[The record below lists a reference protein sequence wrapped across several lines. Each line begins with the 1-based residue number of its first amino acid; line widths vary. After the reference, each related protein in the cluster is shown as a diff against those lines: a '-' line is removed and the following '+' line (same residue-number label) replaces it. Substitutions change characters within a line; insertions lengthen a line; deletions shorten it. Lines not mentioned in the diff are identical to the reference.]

1 MLSNQS
7 PFATLI
13 GNHLRVGAVLH
24 KHCDFTTPPKDKFLV
39 VASLEPRLLVLLIN
53 SQINQFYV
61 QQGLDHLHVPV
72 PEAEHN
78 FLTHDSY
85 TNCVEAHTAFDCSQI
100 RQEVIDNYA
109 NVFKGWL
116 TDECLEAV
124 YHAVK
129 GNNIIRR
136 GYQKEIIAAIE
147 SQLPHLHTAF

>member
-53 SQINQFYV
+53 SEINQFYV
-61 QQGLDHLHVPV
+61 QQRLDHFHVPI
-72 PEAEHN
+72 PKAEHD

-100 RQEVIDNYA
+100 KQEVIDNYTK
-109 NVFKGWL
+109 VFKGWL

-129 GNNIIRR
+129 GNIMIRKGHQR
-136 GYQKEIIAAIE
+136 EIMSAIE
-147 SQLPHLHTAF
+147 GQLPHLHTAF

>member
-13 GNHLRVGAVLH
+13 GNHLRVGAVIY

-53 SQINQFYV
+53 TKINQFYV
-61 QQGLDHLHVPV
+61 HQGLEQFHVPV

-85 TNCVEAHTAFDCSQI
+85 TNCVEAQTAFDCSQI
-100 RQEVIDNYA
+100 RQEVIDNYT

-116 TDECLEAV
+116 TDDCLEAV

-129 GNNIIRR
+129 SNIMIRR
-136 GYQKEIIAAIE
+136 GHQKEIISAIE
-147 SQLPHLHTAF
+147 GQLPHLHSAF

>member
-1 MLSNQS
+1 MQSNQS
-7 PFATLI
+7 PFAILI
-13 GNHLRVGAVLH
+13 ENHLRVGAVIH

-53 SQINQFYV
+53 TKINQFYV
-61 QQGLDHLHVPV
+61 QQGLDQFHVPV

-85 TNCVEAHTAFDCSQI
+85 TNCVEAQTAFDCSQI
-100 RQEVIDNYA
+100 RQEVIDNYT

-116 TDECLEAV
+116 TDDCLEAV

-129 GNNIIRR
+129 SNIMIRR
-136 GYQKEIIAAIE
+136 GHQKEIISAIE
-147 SQLPHLHTAF
+147 GQLPHLHSAF